1 MQTTKIYIISLK
13 RLPDRRKGMEAQL
26 AKLGLEAEFVEAV
39 DGLELSKATIKANY
53 AAQAGKSVTSIKMS
67 STEIACAWSHRNAY
81 KRLIDS
87 EEKYALVL
95 EDDAILSPEIV
106 QFLEYVP
113 KIASD
118 WELIHLYW
126 RPRSNA
132 SSFIF
137 RSRFPLNLYNQH
149 KLELGPSSRE
159 YRLGEVLLPVTSAV
173 AYMVSRQGAQMLTHY
188 NTPITVLSDH
198 VFSNAT
204 PGKWL
209 AVKPGHPGLVNH
221 KMLAYAKGI
230 TVRSLYNPLN
240 PPPHDW
246 VLRRRFFKY
255 SLLQPGYSLD
265 NKRNRFLRR
274 YLVPIVMTILY
285 LTTGF
290 SIRRR

>member
-1 MQTTKIYIISLK
+1 
-13 RLPDRRKGMEAQL
+13 MEAQL
-26 AKLGLEAEFVEAV
+26 ATLGLEAEFVEAV
-39 DGLELSKATIKANY
+39 DGLELSEATIKANY
-53 AAQAGKSVTSIKMS
+53 AVQTGKRVLPKKMS

-87 EEKYALVL
+87 EEEYALVL

-106 QFLEYVP
+106 PFLEYVP

-126 RPRSNA
+126 EPRNNA

-173 AYMVSRQGAQMLTHY
+173 AYMVSRQGAQMLTRY
-188 NTPITVLSDH
+188 NTPITVISDH
-198 VFSNAT
+198 VFTNAT

-209 AVKPGHPGLVNH
+209 AVKPGHPGLVDH
-221 KMLAYAKGI
+221 KILAYSKGI
-230 TVRSLYNPLN
+230 TARSLYNPLN

-255 SLLQPGYSLD
+255 SLLQPGYDRYS
-265 NKRNRFLRR
+265 KRNRFLRR

-290 SIRRR
+290 NSPRK

>member
-1 MQTTKIYIISLK
+1 
-13 RLPDRRKGMEAQL
+13 MEAQL
-26 AKLGLEAEFVEAV
+26 AKLGLEAEFVEAI
-39 DGLELSKATIKANY
+39 DGLELSEATIKANY
-53 AAQAGKSVTSIKMS
+53 AVQTGKRVAPKKMS
-67 STEIACAWSHRNAY
+67 STEIACAWSHRNVY

-87 EEKYALVL
+87 EEEYALVL
-95 EDDAILSPEIV
+95 EDDAMLAPEIV
-106 QFLEYVP
+106 PFLEYVP

-118 WELIHLYW
+118 WELIHLHW
-126 RPRSNA
+126 RPRSNVNTY
-132 SSFIF
+132 IF

-159 YRLGEVLLPVTSAV
+159 YRLGEVLLPVTSA
-173 AYMVSRQGAQMLTHY
+173 AGYMVSRQGAQMLTRY

-209 AVKPGHPGLVNH
+209 AVKPGNPGLVEH
-221 KMLAYAKGI
+221 KMFYYTKGI
-230 TVRSLYNPLN
+230 TTRSLYNPLN

-255 SLLQPGYSLD
+255 SLSQPGGDHTGS
-265 NKRNRFLRR
+265 KRKRFFRRRR
-274 YLVPIVMTILY
+274 YMVRIVMTILY